1 MRRGELVNVVAHC
14 DNDTWT
20 EESWTRECDHSE
32 ALANY
37 AGWHESLLR
46 LFAASER
53 HYKWALFE
61 RDPLPSWTSGRATLL
76 GDAAHPMLPYL
87 GQGAGQAIEDSCVL
101 ATALSVL
108 PDDLGAALQLYERS
122 RCRVPR
128 EWSWA
133 HARAVTEIKRPH
145 VGRR

>member
-1 MRRGELVNVVAHC
+1 MVYPVRRGELVNVVAHC

-20 EESWTRECDHSE
+20 EESWTRECDRSE

-61 RDPLPSWTSGRATLL
+61 RDPLSSWTSGRATLL

-87 GQGAGQAIEDSCVL
+87 GQGAGQAIEDSCV
-101 ATALSVL
+101 TGHC
-108 PDDLGAALQLYERS
+108 P
-122 RCRVPR
+122 
-128 EWSWA
+128 
-133 HARAVTEIKRPH
+133 
-145 VGRR
+145 VGPAG